1 MSQGFTTPLPIPLPV
16 AQGGTALVSTTINQL
31 LYSSAAN
38 TIAGL
43 PTGNSSVLVTS
54 AGGVPSL
61 STALPSGL
69 TATNMALTTPTLGVA
84 TATSLTFS
92 PTTNGIVGT
101 TTNNNAA
108 AGSVGEF
115 VSSIVSTGAPVSL
128 VTVTAANVTSIS
140 LTAGDWDVWGFIY
153 VTGSATSAATF
164 YGAISSSSATIP
176 SSFADN
182 TSFCAFA
189 PALNFA
195 TYGGSAFP
203 VPAARISLSTTTT
216 IYLCTQLGFLG
227 GTGVASGAIR
237 ARRVR

>member
-43 PTGNSSVLVTS
+43 ATGNSSVLVTS

-69 TATNMALTTPTLGVA
+69 TATNMSLTTPTLGAA

-101 TTNNNAA
+101 TTNNNVA

-115 VSSIVSTGAPVSL
+115 VSSAILSSSSVSTTTS
-128 VTVTAANVTSIS
+128 TATNLTSIS
-140 LTAGDWDVWGFIY
+140 LTAGDWDVWGN
-153 VTGSATSAATF
+153 VTFTISV
-164 YGAISSSSATIP
+164 GASLIANWISSTSATIP
-176 SSFADN
+176 DANVIGQQQSLTAN
-182 TSFCAFA
+182 IGTGGKNA
-189 PALNFA
+189 PERRF
-195 TYGGSAFP
+195 
-203 VPAARISLSTTTT
+203 SLSTTTT
-216 IYLCTQLGFLG
+216 IYITGYAIFPSGTVTLCG
-227 GTGVASGAIR
+227 GIY